1 VARPFPGT
9 QSFTFPPTPNGG
21 PPDDDEL
28 DEEAEEVR
36 KAALEFMISLSEA
49 KPAMVR
55 RVDGW
60 VSAIVRGC
68 LGGMGELRD
77 DELSTWLDADVRGSS
92 IPETYISL
100 RPRIGQPLF
109 LFSQR
114 MTPRTTCTR
123 TYTSKPWTA

>member
-1 VARPFPGT
+1 MARPFPGT

-49 KPAMVR
+49 KSAMVR

-92 IPETYISL
+92 IPQPPSPFASL
-100 RPRIGQPLF
+100 NRP
-109 LFSQR
+109 
-114 MTPRTTCTR
+114 
-123 TYTSKPWTA
+123 TSLLLASG